1 MNNITKTRYAIFQI
15 LLEVFKKNKNFD
27 AALNKVILKYNFNQK
42 DISFI
47 NNVCLNTMRRSVHIK
62 IILKK
67 YVKSKLK
74 INEFILFSS
83 ALSQIL
89 YLNIKHYA
97 VVNETVNVAKKINVF
112 TGFINAT
119 LKNIIKM

>member
-27 AALNKVILKYNFNQK
+27 TALNKVIFKYNFNQK

-47 NNVCLNTMRRSVHIK
+47 NNVCLNTMRRSIHIK

-74 INEFILFSS
+74 INEFTLLSS

-97 VVNETVNVAKKINVF
+97 VVNETVNVAKK
-112 TGFINAT
+112 
-119 LKNIIKM
+119 LMCLQDL